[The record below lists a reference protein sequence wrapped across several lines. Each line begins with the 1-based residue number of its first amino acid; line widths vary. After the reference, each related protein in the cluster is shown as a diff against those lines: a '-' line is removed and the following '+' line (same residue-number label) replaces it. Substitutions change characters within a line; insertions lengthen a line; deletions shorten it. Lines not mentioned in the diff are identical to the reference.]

1 MHLLT
6 GNHNR
11 TQRAWLALLSIAGLA
26 FVFLFQSTNISG
38 KLGFSFNP
46 LTQFIVNKSIRF
58 LLNDMLVILLI
69 YCLFWNKKYLTF
81 SVYVQL
87 AGTVLF
93 LLPYFMLKIYYPSYN
108 GPLLSF
114 LHRLIINPVLLILL
128 IPAFYHQEYLTF
140 KNR

>member
-1 MHLLT
+1 MLLI
-6 GNHNR
+6 
-11 TQRAWLALLSIAGLA
+11 ALSLIGLA
-26 FVFLFQSTNISG
+26 AVFLFQSANISG
-38 KLGFSFNP
+38 KLGFESS
-46 LTQFIVNKSIRF
+46 LAQFLINKSIRF

-69 YCLFWNKKYLTF
+69 YALFWNKKYLTF

-93 LLPYFMLKIYYPSYN
+93 LLPYFILKVYYPAYN
-108 GPLLSF
+108 GPLISF

-128 IPAFYHQEYLTF
+128 IPAFYHQEYLAL